1 MLGKEGTQPA
11 PNIRHQKSLEVRV
24 KVGQR
29 TGRSA
34 GSLFK
39 KSELQIS
46 STLAETLGVAQA
58 SCVSTSPPNDPGA
71 LWRLSDST
79 KMQAY
84 GCPYMVLASL
94 QPCKDR
100 RLVVEKLRV
109 MQMFL
114 SHESEN

>member
-1 MLGKEGTQPA
+1 M
-11 PNIRHQKSLEVRV
+11 
-24 KVGQR
+24 GQR

-94 QPCKDR
+94 QPCKDK

>member
-1 MLGKEGTQPA
+1 M
-11 PNIRHQKSLEVRV
+11 
-24 KVGQR
+24 GQR
-29 TGRSA
+29 TGRLA

-46 STLAETLGVAQA
+46 SLLAVTLGVAPA

-79 KMQAY
+79 KVQVY
-84 GCPYMVLASL
+84 GCPSTDLASL
-94 QPCKDR
+94 QPCKDGS
-100 RLVVEKLRV
+100 LVVEKLRA